1 MARWLDYFQIWPKA
15 YRFPKDGLKFFQIL
29 IQAIENCP
37 KTCKIGQISP
47 NLVTL
52 YQARLSLSWR
62 LVDWTVQKLFVNW
75 TNMILFP
82 FKLCQPN
89 KQNIP
94 LILYKNKDYFN
105 SWISTLNVDSTLTH
119 HNLLSSLPIFDLI
132 LSSNNHDQVFY
143 LCLES
148 LWAFSSHFKLPTWEE
163 NS

>member
-62 LVDWTVQKLFVNW
+62 LVVWTVQKLFVNW

-94 LILYKNKDYFN
+94 KSYTKIRITSIHESVLWMLTPHWRIIIYCHLFRSSIL
-105 SWISTLNVDSTLTH
+105 
-119 HNLLSSLPIFDLI
+119 
-132 LSSNNHDQVFY
+132 
-143 LCLES
+143 
-148 LWAFSSHFKLPTWEE
+148 FSAQIIMTKFSICA
-163 NS
+163 